1 MNRILAIL
9 TMGLVLSPH
18 WEMQDND
25 PVGACIASCRAIHPD
40 PDLQR
45 QEIINLEKETVRAIQ
60 LKSTSFFSRV
70 YADDFS
76 GSLSHGQMVNKEQFI
91 DVVRGSSIN
100 YESFNVSNIQVR
112 FYRDTA
118 VTTCLW
124 SARSIIGGQREGAQ
138 LRVTHVYVYGSG
150 GWRAIL
156 SQATPLPPDAKLP
169 I

>member
-1 MNRILAIL
+1 MNRILALL

-18 WEMQDND
+18 WQVQSESLET
-25 PVGACIASCRAIHPD
+25 CIATCRAPRPD
-40 PDLQR
+40 PEMQR

-60 LKSTSFFSRV
+60 LKNSTFFNQV

-76 GSLSHGQMVNKEQFI
+76 GSLSHGQSVNKAQFI
-91 DVVRGSSIN
+91 DVVRGSSID
-100 YESFNVSNIQVR
+100 YQSFNVSNIQVR

-124 SARSIIGGQREGAQ
+124 SARTVIGGQREGAQ
-138 LRVTHVYVYGSG
+138 LRVTHVYVYGPSG
-150 GWRAIL
+150 WKAIL

>member
-1 MNRILAIL
+1 MNKIFALL
-9 TMGLVLSPH
+9 TMALALSPH
-18 WEMQDND
+18 WQMQDD
-25 PVGACIASCRAIHPD
+25 PVGACIASCRAVHPD
-40 PDLQR
+40 PDMQR

-60 LKSTSFFSRV
+60 LKNASFFNQV
-70 YADDFS
+70 YADDF
-76 GSLSHGQMVNKEQFI
+76 GGALSHGQSVNKAQFI
-91 DVVRGSSIN
+91 EVVRGSSIN

-124 SARSIIGGQREGAQ
+124 SARTVIGGQREGAQ
-138 LRVTHVYVYGSG
+138 LRVTHVYVYGAR
-150 GWRAIL
+150 GWRVIL

>member
-1 MNRILAIL
+1 MNKILALL
-9 TMGLVLSPH
+9 TMGLALSPL
-18 WEMQDND
+18 WQIQGESLET
-25 PVGACIASCRAIHPD
+25 CIATCRAPRPD
-40 PDLQR
+40 AEMQR

-60 LKSTSFFSRV
+60 LKSASFFSQA

-76 GSLSHGQMVNKEQFI
+76 GALSHGQSVNKAQFI
-91 DVVRGSSIN
+91 EVVRGSSIN

-124 SARSIIGGQREGAQ
+124 SARTVIGGQREGAQ
-138 LRVTHVYVYGSG
+138 LRVTHVYVYGTSG
-150 GWRAIL
+150 WKAIL